1 VPGKNSPGGLALDL
15 LHYSALLGLTRHETD
30 RPAGVPVGR
39 RAADHRDN
47 RALLRVVQHPVGHR
61 AGLVSEG
68 RFQSPLEVSPPDPA
82 HLARICADSAPGVD
96 ERPTAVEELENAD
109 ASPVALTKRPEALQL
124 VEVVAVSDGQL
135 QPRKVRSPHPWL

>member
-1 VPGKNSPGGLALDL
+1 MRSMYSASSFGTHHIFFPPRLQVVPGKNSPGGLALDL

-68 RFQSPLEVSPPDPA
+68 RFQSPLEV
-82 HLARICADSAPGVD
+82 
-96 ERPTAVEELENAD
+96 
-109 ASPVALTKRPEALQL
+109 
-124 VEVVAVSDGQL
+124 
-135 QPRKVRSPHPWL
+135 